1 MGIPP
6 AQPQLQLMERGI
18 CSPVQPWPFG
28 AFFSLPWA
36 GAGIP
41 GDWRSPSKRRNC
53 RTQGNKDR
61 ERALCDPACL
71 QSSAVLQLPREES
84 QMERLAEAGAAGA
97 APAQPGINSSFP
109 EPLLQLFSPLCPK
122 GETKKLCQ
130 GHSELPGNQ
139 GCLPWSSCKEEIKIR
154 EQHPHRISPASGCT
168 KENPRSEGWRALPT
182 PRAAADPDS

>member
-84 QMERLAEAGAAGA
+84 QMERLAE
-97 APAQPGINSSFP
+97 Q
-109 EPLLQLFSPLCPK
+109 ELQDLHQLSQALTLHSLSHCCSFSPLFVQRERPK
-122 GETKKLCQ
+122 NCAKVTVSCQ
-130 GHSELPGNQ
+130 G
-139 GCLPWSSCKEEIKIR
+139 
-154 EQHPHRISPASGCT
+154 T
-168 KENPRSEGWRALPT
+168 
-182 PRAAADPDS
+182 RAACPGAPARKR